1 MSERLTRAEVDSDY
15 HDLKQVLRDA
25 GKGVHIEIRKE
36 WDNSLDRLHSMALA
50 LASLS
55 EGWVSVEEQLPGELR
70 MVLLVTPT
78 SQRCAV
84 DYGYRKGRDFFV
96 QSSIGWDDTRNFG
109 SEVTHWRDLPS
120 PPVGKD

>member
-55 EGWVSVEEQLPGELR
+55 EGWVMVPKEPETAAHSPVSSSVPH
-70 MVLLVTPT
+70 
-78 SQRCAV
+78 
-84 DYGYRKGRDFFV
+84 
-96 QSSIGWDDTRNFG
+96 SSEIRLIEDEGIKSTA
-109 SEVTHWRDLPS
+109 
-120 PPVGKD
+120 